1 MFRSFVTSVHVNWV
15 ASGFEFSFKGWS
27 SELRKLKNAEAMRGL
42 ERENIELICCSWR
55 LHRLN
60 SHWAP
65 NKQPVTLAITR
76 EKLNPGPS
84 CLLVTSPFTK
94 LLESGQLVNDVY
106 TVTGHLVPTVVSYQS
121 FCTQS
126 VESFRTQTNK
136 VNNWRKDLTSTRAV
150 TLQKE
155 SQVWAIDSLLKISH
169 LSCAG
174 Q

>member
-1 MFRSFVTSVHVNWV
+1 MFRSFVTSVHINWV

-65 NKQPVTLAITR
+65 NKQPVTLAITG
-76 EKLNPGPS
+76 EKLNPGSS

-94 LLESGQLVNDVY
+94 LLESEQLVNDVY

-155 SQVWAIDSLLKISH
+155 SHVWAIDSLLKISH

>member
-42 ERENIELICCSWR
+42 ERENIKLICCSWR

-60 SHWAP
+60 SYWAP
-65 NKQPVTLAITR
+65 NKQPVTLAITG

-94 LLESGQLVNDVY
+94 LLESGQLVNDVC

-136 VNNWRKDLTSTRAV
+136 VNSWRKDLTPTRAV

-155 SQVWAIDSLLKISH
+155 SQVREIDSLLKISH